1 MTRNLT
7 KKRSAKNF
15 KNDIL
20 GETLGLLEEKE
31 KNKDWVLEELKR
43 RRVKLRVAP
52 TENSYEILKASPKK
66 FVKEIYHLL
75 RDDDL
80 AISEV
85 QTLSKTYHWL
95 FTDMISSADPKITIK
110 AQARKIRTLNE
121 ITKKTETFK
130 QRDPKSTIIHWTGD
144 GMAIGFSDSPEKPL
158 QLAIEL
164 HKAIT
169 KHNKSAPEKN
179 KIFIRIGMNTG
190 DIFFIEDVEGRPAFW
205 GEGIILARRVMDLCG
220 PNQILASDNIAN
232 GLRKLSNQN
241 RSIIHPIEKYTI
253 KHGEEVSIYNI
264 YGKDFG
270 NKKAPQLGKIQKI
283 KPGEMV
289 DSSTTSFK
297 FKEVEI
303 ILDVKNPKTLMTH
316 HTWIWKV
323 LNIRKDKDHPLGEI
337 FYQIGGDTSKR
348 MADLNIRAKD
358 EEGNMLKI
366 SSIITDNPSL
376 KEFYVKLKKPVRF
389 NKKQTVTLEYDWEEK
404 HKRFEYVIAAECD
417 KLKYKLMIPREME
430 LKNRIYKFN
439 PNTKE
444 KINVTPAPDIES
456 RNHKMVVTWNSE
468 KKLKEHDAFEFNW

>member
-1 MTRNLT
+1 
-7 KKRSAKNF
+7 
-15 KNDIL
+15 
-20 GETLGLLEEKE
+20 
-31 KNKDWVLEELKR
+31 
-43 RRVKLRVAP
+43 
-52 TENSYEILKASPKK
+52 
-66 FVKEIYHLL
+66 
-75 RDDDL
+75 
-80 AISEV
+80 
-85 QTLSKTYHWL
+85 
-95 FTDMISSADPKITIK
+95 
-110 AQARKIRTLNE
+110 
-121 ITKKTETFK
+121 
-130 QRDPKSTIIHWTGD
+130 
-144 GMAIGFSDSPEKPL
+144 
-158 QLAIEL
+158 
-164 HKAIT
+164 
-169 KHNKSAPEKN
+169 
-179 KIFIRIGMNTG
+179 
-190 DIFFIEDVEGRPAFW
+190 
-205 GEGIILARRVMDLCG
+205 MDLCG

-232 GLRKLSNQN
+232 GLRRLSHQN
-241 RSIIHPIEKYTI
+241 RAIIHPIEKYTI

-270 NKKAPQLGKIQKI
+270 NKKPPQLGKIQKL
-283 KPGEMV
+283 KPDEMV

-303 ILDVKNPKTLMTH
+303 ILDIKNPKTMMTH

-323 LNIRKDKDHPLGEI
+323 LNIRKDKDNPLCEL

-376 KEFYVKLKKPVRF
+376 KEFYVKLKKPIRF

-404 HKRFEYVIAAECD
+404 DKKFEYVIATECD
-417 KLKYKLMIPREME
+417 KLKYKLIIPWGME